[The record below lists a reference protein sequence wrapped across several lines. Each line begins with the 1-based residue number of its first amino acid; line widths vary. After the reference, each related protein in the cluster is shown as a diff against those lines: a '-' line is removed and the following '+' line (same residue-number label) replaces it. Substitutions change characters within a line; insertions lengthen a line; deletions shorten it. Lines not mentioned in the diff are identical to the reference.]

1 MARIRHGLAAGLVL
15 LLGVL
20 LPAAPAH
27 AVVYVP
33 ISGAGS
39 SWSGP
44 AVYQWASNVKQY
56 GMTVSYADTGSSDG
70 RNRFKS
76 GVVDFAVSEIPY
88 GLTDGGVVDYPPT
101 TKFSYMPIVAGGTS
115 LMYNLKIG
123 NSRVTNL
130 RLSGEVVAKIF
141 TGVITNW
148 SDPAIKADNPRLN
161 LPARKIVPVVRS
173 DGSGT
178 SAQFTMWLSTKY
190 PNLWNDYCRKAGR
203 STPCGFTSNYPV
215 VPGLGFTAQSG
226 SNGVSGYVKQDGNI
240 GTITYVEYSYAVN
253 LNFPVAKVLNKAGYF
268 IEPTASSVAVA
279 LVQAQIKSDL
289 TQKLE
294 GVYDATDK
302 RAYPLSS
309 YSYMIIPVDQ
319 VSGSFSLDKGRTLAA
334 FAYYF
339 LCEGQQQAES
349 LGYSPLPVNLVAAGK
364 AQVDRIPGAVPK
376 PIDGRS
382 CNNPTLRPDGKNA
395 LAEKAPQPKEC
406 DRGGT
411 DMCASGTGGARYNT
425 PLLAAPTGG
434 ASPGASAS
442 PGAGTGTGGTGTG
455 GTGTGSGTVIDPDT
469 GQPIGTGGGTGTG
482 GDVTATTVDLAA
494 QDRSTRR
501 GMLLLAAATLVAVVL
516 LPPLLARTLRNRR
529 RP

>member
-1 MARIRHGLAAGLVL
+1 MARIRRGFAAGLAL

-76 GVVDFAVSEIPY
+76 GVVDYAVSEIPY

-115 LMYNLKIG
+115 LMYNLRIG
-123 NSRVTNL
+123 NNRVTNL
-130 RLSGEVVAKIF
+130 RLSGEVIAKIF

-148 SDPAIKADNPRLN
+148 SDPAIRADNPRLN
-161 LPARKIVPVVRS
+161 LPAREIVPVVRS

-178 SAQFTMWLSTKY
+178 SAQFTMWLSKKY

-203 STPCGFTSNYPV
+203 TTPCGFTSNYPV
-215 VPGLGFTAQSG
+215 VAGMGFTAQSG
-226 SNGVSGYVKQDGNI
+226 SNGVAGYVKQDGNV

-253 LNFPVAKVLNKAGYF
+253 LNFPVAKVRNSKDYYV
-268 IEPTASSVAVA
+268 EPTASSVAVA
-279 LVQAQIKSDL
+279 LVDAQINSDL
-289 TQKLE
+289 TQKLDA
-294 GVYDATDK
+294 VYDSTDK

-349 LGYSPLPVNLVAAGK
+349 LGYSPLPVNLVKAGK

-376 PIDGRS
+376 AIDGRS
-382 CNNPTLRPDGKNA
+382 CNNPTLSPDGSNA
-395 LAEKAPQPKEC
+395 LANKAPQPKEC
-406 DRGGT
+406 DFKGN

-425 PLLAAPTGG
+425 PLLAAPTGS
-434 ASPGASAS
+434 ATTSPGASAS
-442 PGAGTGTGGTGTG
+442 PGTNTGTGTGTGTGT
-455 GTGTGSGTVIDPDT
+455 VVDPDT
-469 GQPIGTGGGTGTG
+469 GQVIGTGGGASG
-482 GDVTATTVDLAA
+482 GDVTATTVDLVA

-501 GMLLLAAATLVAVVL
+501 TMLLLAAATLVALVL

-529 RP
+529 RL